1 MKKIIALTCLLSAFV
16 FSAKAETKALIV
28 TAEKPEKSI
37 KIEDGQVGKI
47 SFIGLSNIRALLER
61 GVFCELV

>member
-16 FSAKAETKALIV
+16 FSAKAE
-28 TAEKPEKSI
+28 
-37 KIEDGQVGKI
+37 
-47 SFIGLSNIRALLER
+47 RALLER